1 VLDQSDA
8 PLSSRMYSK
17 HLNTWLAALVAG
29 FLVLVRPACWYGA
42 LTRAQALNLQAPSNA
57 NSNEERE
64 EHQEHEEHEVAAVG
78 NRPPPPPSGAP
89 ARTSVSRTL
98 AAART
103 PSILVASIAPVPH
116 PAQFSIRRL
125 R

>member
-1 VLDQSDA
+1 
-8 PLSSRMYSK
+8 MYSK

-29 FLVLVRPACWYGA
+29 FLVLVLPACWYGA
-42 LTRAQALNLQAPSNA
+42 LARANAQNVAGPSNA

-64 EHQEHEEHEVAAVG
+64 EHQEREEHEVTAVG
-78 NRPPPPPSGAP
+78 NRPPPP
-89 ARTSVSRTL
+89 ARR
-98 AAART
+98 AATRSDEVRIVAATRT
-103 PSILVASIAPVPH
+103 PSMLVASIAPVPH